1 MKYLVSTLAGVCA
14 GVFVIWWTAVP
25 KEDVYTTGYDKGYE
39 KGLKDAL
46 RTNPVSDDLE
56 MTCAG
61 LWFGKHG
68 PIYYQMRKE
77 YEKRTQSN

>member
-1 MKYLVSTLAGVCA
+1 MRALVSFFAGSA
-14 GVFVIWWTAVP
+14 ATVFILWWTAVP
-25 KEDVYTTGYDKGYE
+25 EKDVFAAGYE
-39 KGLKDAL
+39 EGRKDAL

-56 MTCAG
+56 FVCAG

-77 YEKRTQSN
+77 YEKRTQPN

>member
-1 MKYLVSTLAGVCA
+1 MREILSFFIGSVVT
-14 GVFVIWWTAVP
+14 VFIIWWTAVP
-25 KEDVYTTGYDKGYE
+25 NQDVFAAGYE
-39 KGLKDAL
+39 EGRKDAL

-56 MTCAG
+56 FTCAG

-77 YEKRTQSN
+77 YEKRTQPN